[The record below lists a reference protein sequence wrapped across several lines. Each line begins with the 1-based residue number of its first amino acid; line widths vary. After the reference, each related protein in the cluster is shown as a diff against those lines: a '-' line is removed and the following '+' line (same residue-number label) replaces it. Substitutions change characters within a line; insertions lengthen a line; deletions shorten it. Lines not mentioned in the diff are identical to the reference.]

1 MSERYG
7 EVDEGVKRSY
17 VSPYRAEQAA
27 RTRARVLKA
36 AIALFSEKGF
46 VATTVDDIAATAGV
60 SKPTVFT
67 AVGSKRELV
76 KQARDLAL
84 AGDDEPIPMP
94 QRPWVDALRQEPDP
108 ARAVAIYAAAMR
120 TVHERAARLELVIA
134 AAADADPEVRDL
146 AETALS
152 QRHFGC
158 QLVAGLLAAKVPL
171 RGQKAVQALA
181 DRLFAVASPDL
192 FHLLVHV
199 RSWTPRQ
206 YERWLATTLQQQLA
220 ASG

>member
-1 MSERYG
+1 MSERYDPP
-7 EVDEGVKRSY
+7 DEAVKRRY

-27 RTRARVLKA
+27 QTRARVLDA
-36 AIALFSEKGF
+36 AIALFSENGF
-46 VATTVDDIAATAGV
+46 VATTVDDIAAAAGV
-60 SKPTVFT
+60 SKPTVFA

-76 KQARDLAL
+76 KRARDVAL

-108 ARAVAIYAAAMR
+108 GRAVAIYAAAMR
-120 TVHERAARLELVIA
+120 TIHERAARLELVIA
-134 AAADADPEVRDL
+134 AAADADPEVREM
-146 AETALS
+146 AETALG

-158 QLVAGLLAAKVPL
+158 HLVAGLLAAKESL
-171 RGQKAVQALA
+171 RDKKSVQSLA
-181 DRLFAVASPDL
+181 DELFALASPDL

-206 YERWLATTLQQQLA
+206 YERWLAATLQQRLA
-220 ASG
+220 VPG

>member
-1 MSERYG
+1 MSGRYDG
-7 EVDEGVKRSY
+7 ADEDVKRSY

-27 RTRARVLKA
+27 RTRARVLEA
-36 AIALFSEKGF
+36 AIALFSERGF
-46 VATTVDDIAATAGV
+46 VATTVDDIAAAAGV

-67 AVGSKRELV
+67 AVGSKRDLV
-76 KQARDLAL
+76 KQARDVAL
-84 AGDDEPIPMP
+84 AGDDEPVPMP

-108 ARAVAIYAAAMR
+108 GRAVAIYAAAMR

-171 RGQKAVQALA
+171 RGRKAVQSLADQLFALA
-181 DRLFAVASPDL
+181 GPDV

-199 RSWTPRQ
+199 RSWTPRR
-206 YERWLATTLQQQLA
+206 YEQWLAATLRHQL
-220 ASG
+220 SV